1 MDQKLQPSFQ
11 SSPSSSSP
19 FRHAGGGKKLLFRI
33 TRIGQKSGGINAKR
47 WSKET
52 RAFTLDIGVSIS
64 SGSLGALW
72 SGPGP
77 QISPLLPAHENLDY
91 HCLYPPAPATKLHR
105 VPYRCPN
112 QMSNPSSEPGLLAA
126 AVSGIIDR
134 WWSPLINTMVY
145 RTLTTRFFM
154 PKYLQFK
161 GDSRREEVWE
171 KIFGSF
177 ERNFRLILKNTW
189 SFIVKN
195 IFPSFEYSNHN
206 LERN

>member
-1 MDQKLQPSFQ
+1 MEQGNEGVHPRYRRLD
-11 SSPSSSSP
+11 
-19 FRHAGGGKKLLFRI
+19 LFGVPRGALIRPWPPNLALI
-33 TRIGQKSGGINAKR
+33 TGPRKSG
-47 WSKET
+47 
-52 RAFTLDIGVSIS
+52 L
-64 SGSLGALW
+64 SLSLSTSPGNEITSCAL
-72 SGPGP
+72 SMP
-77 QISPLLPAHENLDY
+77 E
-91 HCLYPPAPATKLHR
+91 
-105 VPYRCPN
+105 PN
-112 QMSNPSSEPGLLAA
+112 VKPIEPGLLAA

-145 RTLTTRFFM
+145 RTVTTRFFM

-177 ERNFRLILKNTW
+177 ERNFRLILKSTW